1 MATSIIAVVAIIT
14 ISRTVVA
21 TFTTDMATVI
31 TREEDP
37 IMGLVATVAT
47 WVVAVTTIRL
57 EVAATSSKRSRSMIR
72 RRRRR

>member
-21 TFTTDMATVI
+21 TFTTDMAMVI